1 MRALCYKS
9 FVRTCVF
16 YICYFFSLFSFL
28 SSLLFQPFTRCFFFT
43 FHNALCI
50 TLLLL
55 LLLKS
60 ERKTNVRNF
69 LTTCNCNVA
78 NVVDRFKRRE
88 REKSLNCNV
97 ENKRLG
103 SISTNFSVYLFC
115 SVENV
120 MHIDSLA
127 ILFIVFVF
135 CHIAMGKFSGSMYTQ
150 YTYCT

>member
-1 MRALCYKS
+1 MYNVAAAAAARM
-9 FVRTCVF
+9 
-16 YICYFFSLFSFL
+16 
-28 SSLLFQPFTRCFFFT
+28 
-43 FHNALCI
+43 
-50 TLLLL
+50 
-55 LLLKS
+55 
-60 ERKTNVRNF
+60 KTNVRNF
-69 LTTCNCNVA
+69 LTTYNCNVE

-97 ENKRLG
+97 ENKRVG

-127 ILFIVFVF
+127 ILFVVFVF